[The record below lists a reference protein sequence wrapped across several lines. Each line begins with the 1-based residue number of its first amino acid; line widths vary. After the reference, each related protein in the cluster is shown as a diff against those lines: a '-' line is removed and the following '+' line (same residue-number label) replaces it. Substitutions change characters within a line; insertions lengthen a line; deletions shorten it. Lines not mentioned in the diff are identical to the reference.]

1 MSLHNAYSI
10 QNAYYHI
17 ISVIEDG
24 QEEIEPGKSNF
35 ETIIERDT
43 DQTIKG
49 VKIKQIAKERDREM
63 RERREQLL
71 LTWVIYVRI

>member
-1 MSLHNAYSI
+1 MSLHNTYSI

-17 ISVIEDG
+17 ISVIEYG
-24 QEEIEPGKSNF
+24 QEEIEAGKSNF

-71 LTWVIYVRI
+71 LTWVIYVRR

>member
-1 MSLHNAYSI
+1 MSLHNTYSI

-49 VKIKQIAKERDREM
+49 VKIKQIAKERDRERNE
-63 RERREQLL
+63 REKRATITYLGDL
-71 LTWVIYVRI
+71 